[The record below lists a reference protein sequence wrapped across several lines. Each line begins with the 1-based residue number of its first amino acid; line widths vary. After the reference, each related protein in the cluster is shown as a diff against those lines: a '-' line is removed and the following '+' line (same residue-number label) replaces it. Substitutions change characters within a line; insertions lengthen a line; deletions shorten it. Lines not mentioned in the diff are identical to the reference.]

1 MAWCKAGSMAGIY
14 LGMIQKLLIPIPL
27 SLLLDS
33 IPFVGVWCDTHLL
46 GAFALQVLLWAA
58 LKSKNSQQ

>member
-1 MAWCKAGSMAGIY
+1 MAGIY

-33 IPFVGVWCDTHLL
+33 IPFVGVWCDTHLR